1 MSEEIVKAI
10 VDKYVA
16 DETFRTEVRA
26 DPEGAIQAA
35 GFELDDEER
44 ALLQSI
50 DFSQTDEQLSK
61 RLSGA
66 WSDPIGTPWD

>member
-1 MSEEIVKAI
+1 M
-10 VDKYVA
+10 DKYVA
-16 DETFRTEVRA
+16 DETFRTEVRV